1 MKIGI
6 IGAGGISSLHAKAYQ
21 ALGVSI
27 AAVADP
33 NKDAYMSRRQDFG
46 DATYYATDTELLADP
61 NVDMV
66 DICVGT
72 RFHFDVIQRTVAAQK
87 HILCEKTMTHS
98 AECSAKVVEML
109 RDYKKVFQVGYM
121 KRFFPATI
129 KAVELLPELGTIFS
143 AYITSYQGFERSS
156 DPYTEKGWQAQD
168 GKPSWIKT
176 YACGGMLNMAGS
188 HMLDLMNLFLGAPE
202 TVYSQNWSPAN
213 YDAETNSH
221 ALFRMKNG
229 AVVQF
234 EAAMSPYSR
243 DGLWRDGWDECLEI
257 NGTRGKLQVF
267 YVIWDRPTNNA
278 PLVRFYSEKTKS
290 HTEFT
295 FPKVDAIQQQLASF
309 VSTCAEGRKAIPGA
323 AEGYYVDR
331 VIDACYRSADTR
343 QVVQL

>member
-6 IGAGGISSLHAKAYQ
+6 IGAGGISALHANAYR

-33 NKDAYMSRRQDFG
+33 NKDAYMSRREVFG
-46 DATYYATDTELLADP
+46 EAKYYASDAELLADP
-61 NVDMV
+61 VVDMV

-72 RFHFDVIQRTVAAQK
+72 RFHYDVIKRAIAADK

-98 AECSAKVVEML
+98 AESSASVVEML

-121 KRFFPATI
+121 KRFFPATA
-129 KAVELLPELGTIFS
+129 KVVELLPELGTIFS
-143 AYITSYQGFERSS
+143 AYITSYQGFERTN
-156 DPYTEKGWQAQD
+156 DPYADKGWQPQD
-168 GKPSWIKT
+168 GKPSWTKT

-188 HMLDLMNLFLGAPE
+188 HMLDLMNLFLGAPD
-202 TVYSQNWSPAN
+202 TVYSQSWSPAE

-221 ALFRMKNG
+221 ALFRMKSG

-243 DGLWRDGWDECLEI
+243 DGLWRDGWDECIEI
-257 NGTRGKLQVF
+257 NGTRGKVQIF

-278 PLVRFYSEKTKS
+278 PLVRFYCEKTKT

-309 VSTCAEGRKAIPGA
+309 VSACKEGRKSACGA

-331 VIDACYRSADTR
+331 VIDACYRSAGSR